1 MSDVSDSTV
10 IEGGELTVE
19 LGGRT
24 YVWKEPV
31 RRQLRKMVRGLIEID
46 AMRAGRDDNDPRLM
60 LDLVDAILDFFYAN
74 HTGMAEDLAHL
85 DNCDEEEIADAFK
98 EVAAFLQAP
107 FEKLKKRTE
116 DKATS
121 TPKPAYTKS

>member
-1 MSDVSDSTV
+1 MTEPHDGEV
-10 IEGGELTVE
+10 IEGGALTIE
-19 LGGRT
+19 LGGKQ

-31 RRQLRKMVRGLIEID
+31 RRKLRGMIRGLIEID
-46 AMRAGRDDNDPRLM
+46 AMRAGHDENDPLLM
-60 LDLVDAILDFFYAN
+60 LDLVDAILDFFYTHHPA
-74 HTGMAEDLAHL
+74 MAQDAVHL

-107 FEKLKKRTE
+107 FEKLKKRTA
-116 DKATS
+116 DKVTS